1 MAKQKAE
8 GVRCRRWEVCVDVRS
23 EPIGGCCK
31 VGWLVAAEWTCFSL
45 VLRCGCGCGCA
56 GRVGRV
62 CGRSGRYVSDRGVH
76 VLFFALPA
84 RFFSTLGAGLWCL
97 DWAFVFDKLTPS
109 RPAVTAQ
116 SGRGSSFFLFLNV
129 PAGGWKDGLGVD
141 GTGSSGRGRAKQE
154 VPDGGRMEKGGG
166 RGGWAGSAMIR
177 ARMTRKNLMF
187 CLESCGGGGGG
198 GFPDFI
204 LLFFLACP

>member
-1 MAKQKAE
+1 MDLFFLGIEVWVWVWVCRSCRSGLRPQRK
-8 GVRCRRWEVCVDVRS
+8 VRVRQ
-23 EPIGGCCK
+23 
-31 VGWLVAAEWTCFSL
+31 
-45 VLRCGCGCGCA
+45 GCA
-56 GRVGRV
+56 RPVF
-62 CGRSGRYVSDRGVH
+62 CASRSLH
-76 VLFFALPA
+76 A

-204 LLFFLACP
+204 LGVPVRTF